1 MTFDRNL
8 SAPPTDPAPAMPMH
22 RRVVVWLLA
31 ALCLTVAAPAA
42 MAASSASAPSV
53 APTLAKAASASK
65 SASAAAPTLAAKAA
79 SAPAVDL
86 GPIGDLSDPVRA
98 VSQYKIDLWQTE
110 QGLPLNTVQALL
122 QSRDGGLWIGTA
134 GGLARFDGK
143 RFISFEAARAPDVAS
158 QPVFSLLEDR
168 KGRLWIGHPNGV
180 TVYEH
185 GRFSTVITKA
195 QVNSRRIWSLVEDKS
210 GAIWAAGDGGLVRW
224 KDGAIKVF
232 GVSDGLPAARLRS
245 AALDTAGTLW
255 IGTTGAGLLAM
266 TPDGKFKAFDPSNG
280 FPHPQVRF
288 VLADPAGG
296 IWAATAG
303 GGLVRMHGVDRP
315 EMRVYT
321 TADGL
326 PSDHLTALTRDA
338 RGDLWIGSW
347 GAGVSRFREGRFSTI
362 STGNGTGPGTGL
374 AGNQIWSLMA
384 DREGSIWVGTWVDGL
399 NRLRNRAFTVLGTPE
414 GLSHDNVRSVV
425 AARDGAIWAATSG
438 GGINRL
444 KDGRIT
450 TLRQADGLPTDE
462 VSTLHEAR
470 DGTLWIGTYTAGVAR
485 RRPDGHID
493 TFGADSGLPGIEIR
507 SIYEDRAGTVWVGT
521 RSALARFNGEGFDVV
536 KAPGLPNEGVAAI
549 LQDRAGTLWFGT
561 SGQGLV
567 RWRDGKARQFTT
579 ADGLVSDWV
588 IALKE
593 DSRGELW
600 IGTNGEGINRLKDG
614 RIGAIRPADGLWDGL
629 SQVFIEDRVGQIWMT
644 CNRGFYRVARDDLDA
659 FLEGRTK
666 LVRSV
671 GYGPGDTLRATSFAG
686 NLQAAGAI
694 DAKGRVWLPS
704 SAGLVVIDPEHL
716 PGGGEPPTVRVEQIK
731 VDGQTLAIDGQPL
744 ELPPGP
750 VALSVSLAA
759 STLREADR
767 VRFRFWME
775 GLSRSWTDVGND
787 RELTFPALAHGQY
800 KLRLAVSSDG
810 LRWRESD
817 TPLPVTVQ
825 PRFHETGWF
834 HLLVAVAAIG
844 VFAGAVMLRMRQLRQ
859 RHIEMERL
867 VAQRT
872 EELRQANEHLKQLSF
887 LDAVTGLPNRR
898 RFNEAADEEW
908 RRARRTGSSLA
919 LVLADVDAFKRYND
933 QMGHLKGD
941 ECLGAVGA
949 VLGAS
954 IGRAGDL
961 AARYGGEE
969 FVVLLP
975 GADRDAAFKVAES
988 IRAGIESLAMPHP
1001 SSPAGPVVTISLGV
1015 SACVPS
1021 DECTLQSLIAAAD
1034 EALYAAK
1041 REGRNQVR

>member
-1 MTFDRNL
+1 MTFLRSFL
-8 SAPPTDPAPAMPMH
+8 
-22 RRVVVWLLA
+22 
-31 ALCLTVAAPAA
+31 
-42 MAASSASAPSV
+42 
-53 APTLAKAASASK
+53 
-65 SASAAAPTLAAKAA
+65 
-79 SAPAVDL
+79 PAVDASSRTPL
-86 GPIGDLSDPVRA
+86 RRLAKVVGAVAAVALSTALSMGLTMTAAVAAETIKATATPTATPAATAPVGDLSDPVRA
-98 VSQYKIDLWQTE
+98 ISQYKIDLWQTE

-134 GGLARFDGK
+134 GGLARFDGR
-143 RFISFEAARAPDVAS
+143 RFVTFETAQAPDVAS
-158 QPVFSLLEDR
+158 QPVFALLEDR
-168 KGRLWIGHPNGV
+168 AGRLWIGHPSGV
-180 TVYEH
+180 TLYEN
-185 GRFSTVITKA
+185 GRFTTAVTKA
-195 QVNSRRIWSLVEDKS
+195 QVNKRRIWSLAEGKD

-224 KDGAIKVF
+224 KDGAVKIF
-232 GVSDGLPAARLRS
+232 GPADGLPTARLRTL
-245 AALDTAGTLW
+245 AFDTAGTMW
-255 IGTTGAGLLAM
+255 IATTGAGLFAM
-266 TPDGKFKAFDPSNG
+266 TPDGKFKVFDASNG

-303 GGLVRMHGVDRP
+303 AGLVRMHGVEQP
-315 EMRVYT
+315 AMRVYT

-338 RGDLWIGSW
+338 RGDLWVGSW
-347 GAGVSRFREGRFSTI
+347 GGGVSRMRDGRFSTV
-362 STGNGTGPGTGL
+362 STGNGL
-374 AGNQIWSLMA
+374 AGSQIWSMLA

-438 GGINRL
+438 GGLNRL
-444 KDGRIT
+444 KDGAIT
-450 TLRQADGLPTDE
+450 ALRQADGLPTDE
-462 VSTLHEAR
+462 ISTLHEAR

-485 RRPDGHID
+485 RLPDGRIER
-493 TFGADSGLPGIEIR
+493 FGVEAGLPGVEVRAIL
-507 SIYEDRAGTVWVGT
+507 EDRDGTVWVGT
-521 RSALARFNGEGFDVV
+521 RSALARFDGRRFETFT
-536 KAPGLPNEGVAAI
+536 APGLPTEGVAAI
-549 LQDRAGTLWFGT
+549 LQDRAGALWFGT
-561 SGQGLV
+561 TGQGLV

-579 ADGLVSDWV
+579 ADGLLSDWV
-588 IALKE
+588 IALHE
-593 DSRGELW
+593 DRRGELW

-629 SQVFIEDRVGQIWMT
+629 SQVFLEDRDGQFWIT
-644 CNRGFYRVARDDLDA
+644 CNRGFYRVSRADLDA
-659 FLEGRTK
+659 FLEGRVK
-666 LVRSV
+666 QVRST
-671 GYGPGDTLRATSFAG
+671 GFGPGDTLRATSFAG

-694 DAKGRVWLPS
+694 DAQGRAWLPS
-704 SAGLVVIDPEHL
+704 SAGLVVVDPARL
-716 PGGGEPPTVRVEQIK
+716 PGGGEPPIARIERIQ
-731 VDGQTLAIDGQPL
+731 VDGEPLALDGQPL
-744 ELPPGP
+744 GLPPGP
-750 VALSVSLAA
+750 VALSVSLGA

-775 GLSRSWTDVGND
+775 GLSRGWTDVGND
-787 RELTFPALAHGQY
+787 RELTFPALSHGQY
-800 KLRLAVSSDG
+800 KLRLAASADG
-810 LRWRESD
+810 QRWRESD
-817 TPLPVTVQ
+817 TPLPVTVR

-834 HLLVAVAAIG
+834 HFLVALAAIG
-844 VFAGAVMLRMRQLRQ
+844 FFAGAVALRMRQLRQ
-859 RHIEMERL
+859 RQIEMERL

-908 RRARRTGSSLA
+908 RRARRGQTSLA

-975 GADRDAAFKVAES
+975 GADRAAALMVAEH

-1001 SSPAGPVVTISLGV
+1001 TSPAGPVVTVSLGV
-1015 SACVPS
+1015 AACVPD
-1021 DECTLQSLIAAAD
+1021 DERTLESLIAEAD
-1034 EALYAAK
+1034 DALYTAK
-1041 REGRNQVR
+1041 REGRNRVR

>member
-1 MTFDRNL
+1 MTFDRSP
-8 SAPPTDPAPAMPMH
+8 SATCACPVPATTM
-22 RRVVVWLLA
+22 RLRVAAWLLVAFGTAMA
-31 ALCLTVAAPAA
+31 APGSMAAAKANVTSVPASASASAAPAA
-42 MAASSASAPSV
+42 S
-53 APTLAKAASASK
+53 KAAPA
-65 SASAAAPTLAAKAA
+65 AA
-79 SAPAVDL
+79 SAPASGPVADL
-86 GPIGDLSDPVRA
+86 GASGDLSDPVRA

-122 QSRDGGLWIGTA
+122 QSRDGGLWIGTG

-143 RFISFEAARAPDVAS
+143 RFVSFDAAQAPDVAS
-158 QPVFSLLEDR
+158 QPVFALLEDR
-168 KGRLWIGHPNGV
+168 RGRLWIGHPNGV
-180 TVYEH
+180 AVYEQ
-185 GRFSTVITKA
+185 GRFLPAITKA
-195 QVNSRRIWSLVEDKS
+195 QAGGRRIWSLVEDKS

-224 KDGAIKVF
+224 KDGAVKVY
-232 GVSDGLPAARLRS
+232 GASDGLPTAKLRS
-245 AALDTAGTLW
+245 AAFDTAGTLW

-266 TPDGKFKAFDPSNG
+266 TPDGKFKVFDTAGG
-280 FPHPQVRF
+280 FPHAQVRF
-288 VLADPAGG
+288 VIADPAGG
-296 IWAATAG
+296 VWAATAG
-303 GGLVRMHGVDRP
+303 GGLVRMPGLDP
-315 EMRVYT
+315 STMRVYT

-338 RGDLWIGSW
+338 RGNLWIGSW
-347 GAGVSRFREGRFSTI
+347 GAGVSRFRDGRFSTI
-362 STGNGTGPGTGL
+362 STGNGPGTGL

-414 GLSHDNVRSVV
+414 GLSHDNVRSVI
-425 AARDGAIWAATSG
+425 AARDGAVWAATSG

-462 VSTLHEAR
+462 ISTLHEAR

-485 RRPDGHID
+485 RRPDGRID
-493 TFGADSGLPGIEIR
+493 TFGADSGLPGVEIR
-507 SIYEDRAGTVWVGT
+507 AIFEDRAGTVWVGT
-521 RSALARFNGEGFDVV
+521 RTALARFNGHGFDVV
-536 KAPGLPNEGVAAI
+536 TAPGLPNEGVAAI
-549 LQDRAGTLWFGT
+549 LQDSTGTLWFGT
-561 SGQGLV
+561 TGQGLV

-579 ADGLVSDWV
+579 ADGLLSDWV

-593 DSRGELW
+593 DAHGELW
-600 IGTNGEGINRLKDG
+600 IGTNGEGINRMKDG
-614 RIGAIRPADGLWDGL
+614 RIGAVKPADGLWDGL
-629 SQVFIEDRVGQIWMT
+629 SQVFLEDRGGYFWIT
-644 CNRGFYRVARDDLDA
+644 CNRGFYRVARNDLDA
-659 FLEGRTK
+659 FLDGRLK
-666 LVRSV
+666 QVRSV
-671 GYGPGDTLRATSFAG
+671 GFGPGDTLRATSFAG
-686 NLQAAGAI
+686 NLQSAGAI
-694 DAKGRVWLPS
+694 DARGRVWLPS
-704 SAGLVVIDPEHL
+704 SAGLVVVDPERL
-716 PGGGEPPTVRVEQIK
+716 PGGGEPPTVRIEQIK
-731 VDGQTLAIDGQPL
+731 VDGEPLALDGQPL

-775 GLSRSWTDVGND
+775 GLSRGWTDVGND
-787 RELTFPALAHGQY
+787 RELTFPALSHGQY
-800 KLRLAVSSDG
+800 KLRLAVSGDG
-810 LRWRESD
+810 QRWRESA

-834 HLLVAVAAIG
+834 HFLVALGAIG
-844 VFAGAVMLRMRQLRQ
+844 FFAGAVMLRMRQLRE

-908 RRARRTGSSLA
+908 RRARRTGTSLA

-975 GADRDAAFKVAES
+975 GADRDAALKVAES
-988 IRAGIESLAMPHP
+988 VRAGIESLAMPHP
-1001 SSPAGPVVTISLGV
+1001 TSPAGPVVTISLGV
-1015 SACVPS
+1015 AACVPS
-1021 DECTLQSLIAAAD
+1021 DSCTLESLIAQAD
-1034 EALYAAK
+1034 EALYVAK